1 MAFRKRFIHPDLFS
15 DWELI
20 DLGLVGVLTFMGMI
34 CSADDVGNLKDCCKT
49 IYAKTFPM
57 TDDVVV
63 KDVETAVKGLIK
75 VGLVKEYEVDGQN
88 YLHINRFHKY
98 QKPSHPSNPEHPIDK
113 WSLEDEDL
121 PKATRDKILRWTNGV
136 VSED

>member
-34 CSADDVGNLKDCCKT
+34 CSADDVGNLKYCCKT

-57 TDDVVV
+57 ANDVSVE
-63 KDVETAVKGLIK
+63 DVEKAVEGLVK
-75 VGLVKEYEVDGQN
+75 VGLVKVYEVDGQN

-98 QKPSHPSNPEHPIDK
+98 QKPNHPSNPEHPIDK

-121 PKATRDKILRWTNGV
+121 PKATREKILKWTNGV

>member
-57 TDDVVV
+57 ANDVSVE
-63 KDVETAVKGLIK
+63 DVEKAVEGLVK
-75 VGLVKEYEVDGQN
+75 VGLVKVYEVDGQN

-98 QKPSHPSNPEHPIDK
+98 QKPNHPSNPEHPIDK

-121 PKATRDKILRWTNGV
+121 PKATREKILKWTNGV

>member
-34 CSADDVGNLKDCCKT
+34 CSADDVGNLKYCCKT

-57 TDDVVV
+57 ANDVSVE
-63 KDVETAVKGLIK
+63 DVETAVEGLVK
-75 VGLVKEYEVDGQN
+75 VGLVKVYEVDGQN

-98 QKPSHPSNPEHPIDK
+98 QKPNHPSNPEHPIDK

-121 PKATRDKILRWTNGV
+121 PKATREKILKWTNGV

>member
-20 DLGLVGVLTFMGMI
+20 ELGSTGVLTFMGMI
-34 CSADDVGNLKDCCKT
+34 CSADDIGNLKYCCKT

-57 TDDVVV
+57 SDDVKV
-63 KDVETAVKGLIK
+63 KDVKVAVEGLIK
-75 VGLVKEYEVDGQN
+75 NKQVKVYEEEGQK

-98 QKPSHPSNPEHPIDK
+98 QKPNHPSNPEHPIDK
-113 WSLEDEDL
+113 WSLVDEDL
-121 PKATRDKILRWTNGV
+121 PKATRVKILEWTNGV

>member
-1 MAFRKRFIHPDLFS
+1 MS
-15 DWELI
+15 
-20 DLGLVGVLTFMGMI
+20 
-34 CSADDVGNLKDCCKT
+34 VGNLKYCCKT

-57 TDDVVV
+57 ANDVSVE
-63 KDVETAVKGLIK
+63 DVEKAVEGLVK
-75 VGLVKEYEVDGQN
+75 VGLVKVYEVDGQN

-98 QKPSHPSNPEHPIDK
+98 QKPNHPSNPEHPIDK

-121 PKATRDKILRWTNGV
+121 PKATREKILKWTNGV